1 MAKRLTVRQQVEKLR
16 KEGHVVKTYERSDGG
31 IRVLSVDGMEF
42 GRNSSKGNDMVRK
55 LTGQSLSRA
64 QRKQRRKANRA
75 GLSVSES
82 EFVRR
87 ANVELR
93 KRQRKPIRRREVAK
107 AKRRYGWKEAKAK
120 IGNVLR
126 HSLGL
131 AYQANVDYWVEALR
145 RMGWDA
151 LADRLEKNREQIPDR
166 RLRDMIELLYR
177 MHNGQVSEHE
187 AERLAGSIVFQGIR
201 EGKELMAGIRKA
213 EGRKAKKEG

>member
-16 KEGHVVKTYERSDGG
+16 KEGHVVRTYERKDGG
-31 IRVLSVDGMEF
+31 IRVVSLDGVKFDRSGSE
-42 GRNSSKGNDMVRK
+42 GNDAVRK
-55 LTGQSLSRA
+55 LTRQSLSRA

-151 LADRLEKNREQIPDR
+151 LADRLEKNRDQMPDR

-201 EGKELMAGIRKA
+201 EGKEMMAGIRKA

>member
-1 MAKRLTVRQQVEKLR
+1 MAKRLTIRQQVEKLR
-16 KEGHVVKTYERSDGG
+16 KEGHVVRTYERKDGG
-31 IRVLSVDGMEF
+31 IRVVSLDGVKF
-42 GRNSSKGNDMVRK
+42 DKGSSEGNDAVRK

-107 AKRRYGWKEAKAK
+107 AKKRYGWKEARAR

-187 AERLAGSIVFQGIR
+187 AERLASSIVFQGIR